1 MVCFVCV
8 SVSGRTDV
16 RAKKKPTKPNM
27 LICFSEPIE
36 VRTLSRSP
44 TYAHIQLI
52 SKPKPKLKLKSKP
65 KPTKQYRISP
75 LTRLTVARTS
85 RKRAKLWK
93 TFGWKKRLA
102 VRRWYCWY
110 WCCCC
115 CNAQAMLICDLC
127 FSLARS
133 LFVRY
138 VFHSLYV
145 RLYVVCCMLDV
156 CGVLCTFNG
165 AVCIPTNF
173 YSDIFAFQLSLP
185 ISTY

>member
-1 MVCFVCV
+1 MI
-8 SVSGRTDV
+8 
-16 RAKKKPTKPNM
+16 
-27 LICFSEPIE
+27 ICFSEPIE
-36 VRTLSRSP
+36 ARTLSRSP
-44 TYAHIQLI
+44 AYAHIQLI
-52 SKPKPKLKLKSKP
+52 SKPKPKLKLKFKP

-102 VRRWYCWY
+102 VCCVHAVGTAGARAAAAAAAMLKRCWY
-110 WCCCC
+110 
-115 CNAQAMLICDLC
+115 AICVFLWR
-127 FSLARS
+127 ARY
-133 LFVRY
+133 FVRY
-138 VFHSLYV
+138 VFHSLLYV
-145 RLYVVCCMLDV
+145 RLYAECCMLDV
-156 CGVLCTFNG
+156 WCTFNG